1 MNDELSDGD
10 FDEEAEQAFHETPNR
25 LDANRRDDPKEDAQ
39 QEDEEL
45 ALDMRVDDGSDLAS
59 SHGGSPGDILQR
71 MVEDAGATQTHVTCV
86 TLVAHA
92 SRRTRSRPNYGSLC
106 PFWVGSSRVVS
117 CVRCTH
123 GAAQKDPTQNGA
135 RTV

>member
-25 LDANRRDDPKEDAQ
+25 LDANRRDDSKEDAQ

-59 SHGGSPGDILQR
+59 SHGGSPGDTLQR
-71 MVEDAGATQTHVTCV
+71 MVEDAGNARFCNRETNF
-86 TLVAHA
+86 L
-92 SRRTRSRPNYGSLC
+92 
-106 PFWVGSSRVVS
+106 
-117 CVRCTH
+117 
-123 GAAQKDPTQNGA
+123 NGD
-135 RTV
+135 TGHDT